1 MPQQFM
7 SWWDFNRFTASV
19 RERARFVHDAHVTE
33 FLETLY
39 ETSTTRHRTIP
50 AGRIVWRAQ
59 LGHATEERSQDDVV
73 WDEQV
78 PYAADR
84 MKPMRFAAHEGRVNP
99 KGIPCLYVSNEKK
112 TAMAEVRPWLGAM
125 VSIAQLK
132 LNKEICLID
141 FSVGHGAR
149 PNFYFEEP
157 EPSEREKSIW
167 EQVDCAFSEP
177 AAQDVAVAEYAPTQ
191 IISEFF
197 MKKGFDGV
205 VYKSNFGEGFNI
217 ALFDLE
223 VADVVN
229 CALCRTKGVAYDF
242 GDSEK
247 GFTITHK
254 ET

>member
-1 MPQQFM
+1 
-7 SWWDFNRFTASV
+7 
-19 RERARFVHDAHVTE
+19 
-33 FLETLY
+33 
-39 ETSTTRHRTIP
+39 
-50 AGRIVWRAQ
+50 
-59 LGHATEERSQDDVV
+59 
-73 WDEQV
+73 
-78 PYAADR
+78 
-84 MKPMRFAAHEGRVNP
+84 
-99 KGIPCLYVSNEKK
+99 
-112 TAMAEVRPWLGAM
+112 MAEVRPWLGA
-125 VSIAQLK
+125 VLSIAQLK

-157 EPSEREKSIW
+157 EPAEREKAIW

-229 CALCRTKGVAYDF
+229 CALCKTKSVAYDF

-247 GFTITHK
+247 GFTIT
-254 ET
+254 